1 MEEEERTRRIQEDL
15 KALAE
20 SQLVRRQSGIIADSL
35 AEEERL
41 YRERSESFKN
51 LAKATKPLR
60 EKIQQ
65 VFLSFP

>member
-1 MEEEERTRRIQEDL
+1 MEEAERTRRIQEDL

-20 SQLVRRQSGIIADSL
+20 TQLMRRQSGLVANTL

-41 YRERSESFKN
+41 YRERSESFQN
-51 LAKATKPLR
+51 LSKATRPLR

-65 VFLSFP
+65 VKVK